1 MTETRHLKDTVLPDG
16 RTIKELR
23 VWKDMRTLYKE
34 VLVIPIGK
42 QPYRHI
48 IKKPLT
54 QGLCS

>member
-1 MTETRHLKDTVLPDG
+1 MTETNTIKDTLLPDG

-23 VWKDMRTLYKE
+23 TWKDMKTLYKE

-42 QPYRHI
+42 PSYRHI